1 MVRDHDRAIEDQKR
15 EVASRQH
22 VIDNFEKRTEG
33 LRTQAKESVE
43 RAAAAQARLVFS
55 LLFDSSLL

>member
-1 MVRDHDRAIEDQKR
+1 MVRDHDRAIEEQKR
-15 EVASRQH
+15 EVASRQE

-43 RAAAAQARLVFS
+43 RAAAAQAR
-55 LLFDSSLL
+55 